1 MSKYQVLCI
10 TLLALTLTLAGC
22 GSSPSSSS
30 STPGT
35 QVHVALSQASA
46 TVTVSGT
53 MQFTATVQGTTNASV
68 TWSVDSV
75 VGGNATAGTIT
86 TNGVY
91 SAPAQA
97 GTHTVTAT
105 SVADPT
111 KTATAQVTVT
121 AASGSVTVSVSPK
134 SASVSTGATAQ
145 FTATVNGT
153 TSTAVTWSVDSVNG
167 GSSTAG
173 TINATGLYTAPAQAG
188 SHTVKATSN
197 QDATKSATA
206 TVTVSSGVSPTVS
219 PASATV
225 APSGTQQFTSNVSV
239 NWSVDGVNGG
249 NSAVG
254 TISMSGLYKA
264 PAAIG
269 PHAITGT
276 STVNVSLSATSYV
289 TVINASQAAVLT
301 YHNTDNRDGAYLE
314 ELSLKPSNVN
324 ANQFGKIVSY
334 PVDGQIYAQP
344 LYVPQVNIPNQGK
357 RDVVYVVTQNDS
369 VYAFDADATAAQP
382 TTLWHD
388 YFGPPVS
395 AHDAEGPWPEVG
407 ILSTPVID
415 ATTNIMYLVV
425 ESSHTGTNASPFWL
439 YAIDITTGAERIG
452 HISITASVAGTGWD
466 SVGGQ
471 ISLETSCYQRMALA
485 LDPVTNQIYIPFGS
499 CNHGWILAY
508 DKSTL
513 AQKSVFNDTP
523 DGAGG
528 GLWAGG
534 GGIAIDDT
542 NGDLLFMSGT
552 DTGDEQ
558 FITGSTQSGYNDAF
572 IRLDPTNLSVLSYFS
587 PDDNFTLAVNDADL
601 GSGANILVPGN
612 SQSPKELV
620 GGGKDG
626 NVYVNN
632 PVNMGGF
639 NQSSNTVLQNIKMG
653 VTQYNNIFSTPV
665 YWNGSIYFHCNA
677 DVIRAFSWNAGAAA
691 GQQMSTQ
698 PTSSGN
704 AVFNMH
710 GATASLS
717 SNGTSNAIIWDI
729 DDSAYVG
736 DDPSNSGVAVLH
748 AYDATNLAVELY
760 NSAQAGSRDVA
771 GRAGKFTVPTI
782 GGGKVFV
789 PTTTELDI
797 YGLLP

>member
-1 MSKYQVLCI
+1 MSKNQVLSI
-10 TLLALTLTLAGC
+10 TVVVLTLILAGC
-22 GSSPSSSS
+22 GSSSSSS
-30 STPGT
+30 PSTPREVLVT
-35 QVHVALSQASA
+35 LSQTSA
-46 TVTVSGT
+46 TVAVTGT
-53 MQFTATVQGTTNASV
+53 TQFTATVQGTTNASV
-68 TWSVDSV
+68 TWSVDTV

-86 TNGVY
+86 TSGLY
-91 SAPAQA
+91 TAPAQA
-97 GTHTVTAT
+97 GTHTVMAT
-105 SVADPT
+105 SVADST
-111 KTATAQVTVT
+111 KTASAQVTVT
-121 AASGSVTVSVSPK
+121 ATSGSVTVSVSPQ
-134 SASVSTGATAQ
+134 SASVSAGATAQ
-145 FTATVNGT
+145 FTATVSGT
-153 TSTAVTWSVDSVNG
+153 TNTAVTWSVDNVNG
-167 GSSTAG
+167 GNSGAG
-173 TINATGLYTAPAQAG
+173 TISASGLYTAPAQAG
-188 SHTVKATSN
+188 SHTVRATSS
-197 QDATKSATA
+197 QDSTKSASS
-206 TVTVSSGVSPTVS
+206 TVTVSTAVSPTVS

-225 APSGTQQFTSNVSV
+225 APNGTKQFTSNESVS
-239 NWSVDGVNGG
+239 WSVDGVNGG
-249 NSAVG
+249 NSSIG
-254 TISMSGLYKA
+254 TINASGLYTA
-264 PAAIG
+264 PAATG

-276 STVNVSLSATSYV
+276 STVNPSLSATSYV

-301 YHNTDNRDGAYLE
+301 YHNTDDRDGAYLE
-314 ELSLKPSNVN
+314 ELSLTPSNVN
-324 ANQFGKIVSY
+324 ASQFGKIVSY

-357 RDVVYVVTQNDS
+357 RDVVYVVTQSDS

-425 ESSHTGTNASPFWL
+425 ESSHTGTNSSPFWL
-439 YAIDITTGAERIG
+439 YAIDIGTGAERIS
-452 HISITASVAGTGWD
+452 HVSITGSVAGSGLD

-471 ISLETSCYQRMALA
+471 IALETSCYQRMALA
-485 LDPVTNQIYIPFGS
+485 LDPVTNEIYIPFGS
-499 CNHGWILAY
+499 CSHGWILAY

-513 AQKSVFNDTP
+513 AQKSIFNDTP
-523 DGAGG
+523 DGGGG

-534 GGIAIDDT
+534 GGIAVDDT
-542 NGDLLFMSGT
+542 NGDLLLMSGT
-552 DTGDEQ
+552 DSGDEQ
-558 FITGSTQSGYNDAF
+558 WITGSTQSGYNDAF

-587 PDDNFTLAVNDADL
+587 PDDNFALAVNDADL

-612 SQSPKELV
+612 SQYPKELV

-639 NQSSNTVLQNIKMG
+639 NQSSNTVLQNIKTG

-665 YWNGSIYFHCNA
+665 FWNGSIYFHCNA

-691 GQQMSTQ
+691 GQQMSAQ

-704 AVFNMH
+704 AIFNMH

-717 SNGTSNAIIWDI
+717 ANGAANAIIWDI

-736 DDPSNSGVAVLH
+736 TDPSTGGPAVLH
-748 AYDATNLAVELY
+748 AHDATNLAVELY

-771 GRAGKFTVPTI
+771 GTAGKFTVPTI
-782 GGGKVFV
+782 AGGKVFV